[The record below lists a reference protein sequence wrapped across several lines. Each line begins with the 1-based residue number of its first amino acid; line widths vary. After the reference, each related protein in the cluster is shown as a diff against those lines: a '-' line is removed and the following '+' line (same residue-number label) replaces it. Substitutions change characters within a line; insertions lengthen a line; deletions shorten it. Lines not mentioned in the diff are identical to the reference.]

1 MNILQHKQDI
11 SEDRAQALKAGFTKT
26 YQDQGYDVLLTLT
39 FTNGRTISTD
49 LADYLID
56 IYLRQLDRL
65 YFGKIKGKQRTRI
78 ERDVFRETKDKEK
91 KRFIHYHILM
101 KSIGNQELFT
111 ENLKALFG
119 KYISK
124 AQEADTQFYT
134 RAGHYGVKHDWR
146 HGDVG
151 INNWLQLKSH
161 TDQNTEHYIM
171 ARRYGES
178 EAALKRIH
186 RLHFEQRTNTQT
198 KAFIRQHFWQ

>member
-11 SEDRAQALKAGFTKT
+11 SEQRAKALKAGFTQA
-26 YQDQGYDVLLTLT
+26 YQEQGYDVLLTLT
-39 FTNGRTISTD
+39 FTNGRTISKE
-49 LADYLID
+49 LADYLLD

-65 YFGKIKGKQRTRI
+65 YFGKIKGKQQTKI
-78 ERDVFRETKDKEK
+78 ERDVFREDKDSEK
-91 KRFIHYHILM
+91 NRFIHYHILLR
-101 KSIGNQELFT
+101 SIGNQELFT

-124 AQEADTQFYT
+124 AQQADTQFYT
-134 RAGHYGVKHDWR
+134 KAGYYGIKHDWR

-151 INNWLQLKSH
+151 INNWLPNKSH
-161 TDQNTEHYIM
+161 TDQNTEHYNK
-171 ARRYGES
+171 AKAYGES

-198 KAFIRQHFWQ
+198 KAYIRQHYWR